1 MIETTLFAKTMVIL
15 CSQLSIVFGLTFYV
29 MKKSK
34 EAYFNNTTFLG
45 MSFRGAMNLKQEFD
59 LIPYIEDTRGFPKY
73 MHLPNGTKDETPVI
87 ATDEESRMKW
97 QMIGYVV
104 SPPANKFLNAILI
117 SWTVL
122 LFILVFIGYFSVPLG
137 IFVFTAQ
144 SILMGLLLGVLF
156 LEMDEND
163 GIRALKITLLAT
175 LFSGFIGYSDV
186 GSAIYNSGFVQN
198 ILFFGLLA
206 LILFEFSR
214 TVFNFSRNTIRL
226 KAFFGIGLFILFLF
240 YDFARLNELSGY
252 SNKWDTAFEIALS
265 LYLDIINLLLEILEA
280 MD

>member
-45 MSFRGAMNLKQEFD
+45 ISFRGAMNLKQEFD

-73 MHLPNGTKDETPVI
+73 MYLPNGTEDDIPVV
-87 ATDEESRMKW
+87 AVNEESRVKW
-97 QMIGYVV
+97 QKIGYVV
-104 SPPANKFLNAILI
+104 SPPANKFLNVVFVSWAIL
-117 SWTVL
+117 L
-122 LFILVFIGYFSVPLG
+122 LSVTFIGYFSVPLG

-186 GSAIYNSGFVQN
+186 GYALYNSGLVQN

-206 LILFEFSR
+206 LIFFEFSR
-214 TVFNFSRNTIRL
+214 TVFKFSRNTIRL

-280 MD
+280 ME

>member
-1 MIETTLFAKTMVIL
+1 MIETTLFAKTMIIL
-15 CSQLSIVFGLTFYV
+15 CSQLSIVFGLTFYIL
-29 MKKSK
+29 KKSK

-45 MSFRGAMNLKQEFD
+45 MSFRGAMNLKKEFD
-59 LIPYIEDTRGFPKY
+59 LIPYIEDSRGFPKH
-73 MHLPNGTKDETPVI
+73 MHLVNATKDDIPVM
-87 ATDEESRMKW
+87 ALNEESKVKW
-97 QMIGYVV
+97 QKLGYVV
-104 SPPANKFLNAILI
+104 SPPANKFLNAVFV
-117 SWTVL
+117 SWAIL
-122 LFILVFIGYFSVPLG
+122 LFSIALVGYFSLSAG
-137 IFVFTAQ
+137 IIVFTMQ
-144 SILMGLLLGVLF
+144 SILMGLLLGFLF

-175 LFSGFIGYSDV
+175 LFSGFIGYSDI
-186 GSAIYNSGFVQN
+186 GTAIYNSGFVQN

-206 LILFEFSR
+206 LIVFEFSR
-214 TVFNFSRNTIRL
+214 TTFKFSRNTIRV

-252 SNKWDTAFEIALS
+252 SNKWDTAFQIALS

>member
-1 MIETTLFAKTMVIL
+1 MIETTLFAKTMIIL

-45 MSFRGAMNLKQEFD
+45 ISFRGAMNLNKEFD
-59 LIPYIEDTRGFPKY
+59 LIPYIEDTKGFPKY
-73 MHLPNGTKDETPVI
+73 MHLPNGTKYDDPVI
-87 ATDEESRMKW
+87 AMNEESRVKW
-97 QMIGYVV
+97 QKIGYVV
-104 SPPANKFLNAILI
+104 SPPANKFLNAVIV

-144 SILMGLLLGVLF
+144 SVLMGLLLGVLF

-163 GIRALKITLLAT
+163 GIRALKITFLAT

-226 KAFFGIGLFILFLF
+226 KAFFGIGLFIVFLF

-252 SNKWDTAFEIALS
+252 SNKWDTAFQIALS

>member
-45 MSFRGAMNLKQEFD
+45 ISFRGATNLKQEFD

-73 MHLPNGTKDETPVI
+73 MYLPNGTEDDIPVV
-87 ATDEESRMKW
+87 AVNEESRVKW
-97 QMIGYVV
+97 QKIGYVV
-104 SPPANKFLNAILI
+104 SPPANKFLNAVFVSWAIL
-117 SWTVL
+117 L
-122 LFILVFIGYFSVPLG
+122 LSLVFIGYFSVPLG

-186 GSAIYNSGFVQN
+186 GYAIYNSGLVQN

-206 LILFEFSR
+206 LIFFEFSR
-214 TVFNFSRNTIRL
+214 TVFKFSRNTIRL

>member
-1 MIETTLFAKTMVIL
+1 MIETTLFAKTMIIL

-45 MSFRGAMNLKQEFD
+45 ISFRGAMNLNKEFD
-59 LIPYIEDTRGFPKY
+59 LIPYIEDTKGFPKY
-73 MHLPNGTKDETPVI
+73 MHLPNGTKDDDPVI
-87 ATDEESRMKW
+87 AMNEESRVKW
-97 QMIGYVV
+97 QKIGYVV
-104 SPPANKFLNAILI
+104 SPPANKFLNAILV

-122 LFILVFIGYFSVPLG
+122 LFILVFIGYFSVSLG

-163 GIRALKITLLAT
+163 GIRALKITFLAT

-226 KAFFGIGLFILFLF
+226 KAFFGIGLFIVFLF

-252 SNKWDTAFEIALS
+252 SNKWDTAFQIALS

>member
-73 MHLPNGTKDETPVI
+73 MHLPNGTEDDIPVV
-87 ATDEESRMKW
+87 ATDEESRVKW
-97 QMIGYVV
+97 QKIGYVV
-104 SPPANKFLNAILI
+104 SPPANKFLNVVFVSWAIL
-117 SWTVL
+117 L
-122 LFILVFIGYFSVPLG
+122 LSVTFIGYFSVPLG

-186 GSAIYNSGFVQN
+186 GYAIYNSGLVQN

-214 TVFNFSRNTIRL
+214 TVFKFSRNTIRL

-280 MD
+280 ME

>member
-73 MHLPNGTKDETPVI
+73 MHLPNGTKDDTPVV

-97 QMIGYVV
+97 QKIGYVV

-214 TVFNFSRNTIRL
+214 TVFEFSRNTIRL

-265 LYLDIINLLLEILEA
+265 LYLDIINLLLEILET
-280 MD
+280 ME

>member
-73 MHLPNGTKDETPVI
+73 MHLPNGTEDDIPVV
-87 ATDEESRMKW
+87 AVNEESRVKW
-97 QMIGYVV
+97 QKIGYVV
-104 SPPANKFLNAILI
+104 SPPANKFLNAVFVSRAIL
-117 SWTVL
+117 L
-122 LFILVFIGYFSVPLG
+122 LSLVFIGYFSVPLG

-186 GSAIYNSGFVQN
+186 GYAIYNSGLVQN

-206 LILFEFSR
+206 LIFFEFSR
-214 TVFNFSRNTIRL
+214 TVFKFSRNTIRL

-280 MD
+280 ME

>member
-1 MIETTLFAKTMVIL
+1 MIETTLFAKTMIIL

-73 MHLPNGTKDETPVI
+73 MHLPNGTEDDIPVV
-87 ATDEESRMKW
+87 AVNEESRVKW
-97 QMIGYVV
+97 QKIGYVV
-104 SPPANKFLNAILI
+104 SPPANKFLNAVFVSWAIL
-117 SWTVL
+117 L
-122 LFILVFIGYFSVPLG
+122 LSLVFIGYFSVPLG

-186 GSAIYNSGFVQN
+186 GYAIYNSGLVQN

-206 LILFEFSR
+206 LIFFEFSR
-214 TVFNFSRNTIRL
+214 TVFKFSRNTIRL

-280 MD
+280 ME

>member
-73 MHLPNGTKDETPVI
+73 MHLPNGTKDDTPVV

-97 QMIGYVV
+97 QKIGYVV

-214 TVFNFSRNTIRL
+214 TVFEFSRNTIRL

-280 MD
+280 ME

>member
-1 MIETTLFAKTMVIL
+1 MIETTLFAKTMIIL
-15 CSQLSIVFGLTFYV
+15 CSQLSIVFGLTFYIL
-29 MKKSK
+29 KKSK

-45 MSFRGAMNLKQEFD
+45 MSFRGAMNLKKEFD
-59 LIPYIEDTRGFPKY
+59 LIPYIEDSRGFPKH
-73 MHLPNGTKDETPVI
+73 MHLVNATKDDIPVM
-87 ATDEESRMKW
+87 ALNEESKVKW
-97 QMIGYVV
+97 QKLGYVV
-104 SPPANKFLNAILI
+104 SPPANKFLNAIFV
-117 SWTVL
+117 SWAIL
-122 LFILVFIGYFSVPLG
+122 LFSIALVGYFSLSAG
-137 IFVFTAQ
+137 IIVFTMQ
-144 SILMGLLLGVLF
+144 SILMGLLLGFLF

-175 LFSGFIGYSDV
+175 LFSGFIGYSDIGTV
-186 GSAIYNSGFVQN
+186 IYKSGLVQN

-206 LILFEFSR
+206 LIVFEFSR
-214 TVFNFSRNTIRL
+214 TTFKFSRNTIRV

-252 SNKWDTAFEIALS
+252 SNKWDTAFQIALS

>member
-73 MHLPNGTKDETPVI
+73 MHLPNGTEDDIPVV
-87 ATDEESRMKW
+87 AVNEESRVKW
-97 QMIGYVV
+97 QKIGYVV
-104 SPPANKFLNAILI
+104 LPPANKFLNAVIV

-214 TVFNFSRNTIRL
+214 TVFKFSRNTIRL

-280 MD
+280 ME

>member
-1 MIETTLFAKTMVIL
+1 MIETTLFAKTMIIL

-73 MHLPNGTKDETPVI
+73 MHLPNGTEDDIPVV
-87 ATDEESRMKW
+87 AVNEESRVKW
-97 QMIGYVV
+97 QKIGYVV
-104 SPPANKFLNAILI
+104 SPPANKFLNAVFVSWAIL
-117 SWTVL
+117 L
-122 LFILVFIGYFSVPLG
+122 LSLVFIGYFSVPLG

-186 GSAIYNSGFVQN
+186 GYAIYNSGLVQN

-206 LILFEFSR
+206 LIFFEFSR
-214 TVFNFSRNTIRL
+214 TVFKFSRNTIRL

>member
-45 MSFRGAMNLKQEFD
+45 ISFRGAMNLKQEFD

-73 MHLPNGTKDETPVI
+73 MHLPNGTEDDIPVV
-87 ATDEESRMKW
+87 AVNEESRVKW
-97 QMIGYVV
+97 QKIGYVV
-104 SPPANKFLNAILI
+104 SPPANKFLNAVFVSWAIL
-117 SWTVL
+117 L
-122 LFILVFIGYFSVPLG
+122 LSLVFIGYFSVPLG

-186 GSAIYNSGFVQN
+186 GYAIYNSGLVQN

-206 LILFEFSR
+206 LIFFEFSR
-214 TVFNFSRNTIRL
+214 TVFKFSRNTIRL

>member
-1 MIETTLFAKTMVIL
+1 MIETTLFAKTMIIL

-45 MSFRGAMNLKQEFD
+45 ISFRGAMNLNKEFD
-59 LIPYIEDTRGFPKY
+59 LIPYIEDTKGFPKY
-73 MHLPNGTKDETPVI
+73 MHLPNGTKDDDPVI
-87 ATDEESRMKW
+87 AMNEESRVKW
-97 QMIGYVV
+97 QKIGYVV
-104 SPPANKFLNAILI
+104 SPPANKFLNAVIV

-144 SILMGLLLGVLF
+144 SVLMGLLLGVLF

-186 GSAIYNSGFVQN
+186 GYAIYNSGLVQN

-214 TVFNFSRNTIRL
+214 TVFKFSRNTIRL

-252 SNKWDTAFEIALS
+252 SNKWYTAFEIALS

>member
-45 MSFRGAMNLKQEFD
+45 ISFRGAMNLKQEFD

-73 MHLPNGTKDETPVI
+73 MHLPNGTEDDIPVV
-87 ATDEESRMKW
+87 AVNEESRVKW
-97 QMIGYVV
+97 QKIGYVV
-104 SPPANKFLNAILI
+104 SPPANKFLNAVFVSWAIL
-117 SWTVL
+117 L
-122 LFILVFIGYFSVPLG
+122 LSVTFIGYFSVPLG

-186 GSAIYNSGFVQN
+186 GYAIYNSGLVQN

-206 LILFEFSR
+206 LIFFEFSR
-214 TVFNFSRNTIRL
+214 TVFKFSRNTIRL

-280 MD
+280 ME

>member
-73 MHLPNGTKDETPVI
+73 MHLPNGTKDDAPVV
-87 ATDEESRMKW
+87 ANDEESRMKW
-97 QMIGYVV
+97 QKIGYVV

-214 TVFNFSRNTIRL
+214 TVFKFSRNTIRL

-280 MD
+280 ME

>member
-73 MHLPNGTKDETPVI
+73 MHLPNGTEDDIPVV
-87 ATDEESRMKW
+87 ATDEESRVKW
-97 QMIGYVV
+97 QKIGYVV
-104 SPPANKFLNAILI
+104 SPPANKFLNVVFVSWAIL
-117 SWTVL
+117 L
-122 LFILVFIGYFSVPLG
+122 LSVTFIGYFSVPLG

-186 GSAIYNSGFVQN
+186 GYAIYNSGLVQN

-214 TVFNFSRNTIRL
+214 TVFEFSRNTIRL

-280 MD
+280 ME

>member
-1 MIETTLFAKTMVIL
+1 MIETTLFAKTMIIL

-45 MSFRGAMNLKQEFD
+45 ISFRGAMNLNKEFD
-59 LIPYIEDTRGFPKY
+59 LIPYIEDTKGFPKY
-73 MHLPNGTKDETPVI
+73 MHLPNGTKYDDPVI
-87 ATDEESRMKW
+87 AMNEESRVKW
-97 QMIGYVV
+97 QKIGYVV
-104 SPPANKFLNAILI
+104 SPPANKFLNAVIV

-144 SILMGLLLGVLF
+144 SVLMGLLLGVLF

-163 GIRALKITLLAT
+163 GIRALKITFLAT

-214 TVFNFSRNTIRL
+214 TVFKFSRNTIRL

-252 SNKWDTAFEIALS
+252 SNKWYTAFEIALS

>member
-45 MSFRGAMNLKQEFD
+45 ISFRGAMNLKQEFD

-73 MHLPNGTKDETPVI
+73 MHLPNGTEDDIPVV
-87 ATDEESRMKW
+87 AVNEESRVKW
-97 QMIGYVV
+97 QKIGYVV
-104 SPPANKFLNAILI
+104 SPPANKFLNAVFVSWAIL
-117 SWTVL
+117 L
-122 LFILVFIGYFSVPLG
+122 LSLVFIGYFSVPLG

-175 LFSGFIGYSDV
+175 LFSGFIGYSNV
-186 GSAIYNSGFVQN
+186 GYAIYNSGLVQN

-206 LILFEFSR
+206 LIFFEFSR
-214 TVFNFSRNTIRL
+214 TVFKFSRNTIRL

>member
-73 MHLPNGTKDETPVI
+73 MHLPNGTEDDIPVVAI
-87 ATDEESRMKW
+87 NEESRVKW
-97 QMIGYVV
+97 QKIGYVV

-214 TVFNFSRNTIRL
+214 TVFKFSRNTIRL

-280 MD
+280 ME

>member
-45 MSFRGAMNLKQEFD
+45 ISFRGAMNLKQEFD

-73 MHLPNGTKDETPVI
+73 MHLPNGTEDDIPVV
-87 ATDEESRMKW
+87 AVNEESRVKW
-97 QMIGYVV
+97 QKIGYVV
-104 SPPANKFLNAILI
+104 SPPANKFLNAIFV
-117 SWTVL
+117 SWAIL
-122 LFILVFIGYFSVPLG
+122 LLSLVFIGYFSVPLG

-186 GSAIYNSGFVQN
+186 GYAIYNSGLVQN

-206 LILFEFSR
+206 LIFFEFSR
-214 TVFNFSRNTIRL
+214 TIFKFSRNTIRL

-280 MD
+280 ME

>member
-1 MIETTLFAKTMVIL
+1 MIETTLFAKTMIIL

-45 MSFRGAMNLKQEFD
+45 ISFRGAMNLNKEFD
-59 LIPYIEDTRGFPKY
+59 LIPYIEDTKGFPKY
-73 MHLPNGTKDETPVI
+73 MHLPNGTKYDDPVI
-87 ATDEESRMKW
+87 AMNEESRVKW
-97 QMIGYVV
+97 QKIGYVV
-104 SPPANKFLNAILI
+104 SPPANKFLNAILV

-144 SILMGLLLGVLF
+144 SVLMGLLLGVLF

-226 KAFFGIGLFILFLF
+226 KAFFGIGLFIVFLF

>member
-1 MIETTLFAKTMVIL
+1 MIETTLFAKTMIIL

-73 MHLPNGTKDETPVI
+73 MHLPNGTKDDAPVV
-87 ATDEESRMKW
+87 ATDEESRIKW

-214 TVFNFSRNTIRL
+214 TVFEFSRNTIRL

-280 MD
+280 ME

>member
-1 MIETTLFAKTMVIL
+1 MIETTLFAKTMIIL

-214 TVFNFSRNTIRL
+214 TVFKFSRNTIRL

>member
-29 MKKSK
+29 IKKSK

-73 MHLPNGTKDETPVI
+73 MHLPNGTKDDTPVV

-97 QMIGYVV
+97 QKIGYVV

-214 TVFNFSRNTIRL
+214 TVFKFSRNTIRL

-280 MD
+280 ME